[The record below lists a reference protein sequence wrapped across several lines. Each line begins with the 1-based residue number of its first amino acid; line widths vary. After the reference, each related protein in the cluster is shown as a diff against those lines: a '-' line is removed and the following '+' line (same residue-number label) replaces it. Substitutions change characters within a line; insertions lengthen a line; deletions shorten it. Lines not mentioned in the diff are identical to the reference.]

1 MNTRARSRA
10 RFSLIASLLAVAAVV
25 ALAGTVL
32 AKGPDA
38 AGSVTLAQPIPR
50 DAAPGST
57 ISVTFTATVDTATGP
72 SPVYG
77 SPMFVRLIA
86 PDGTTS
92 EGDGIEEVQGSGTYT
107 ADVVV
112 PAGGIDSAQFG
123 MRGFSQNSL
132 GNSVRADEFFEVNGW
147 LFTTTGVVA
156 GSPAAGASSGVAG
169 IDGRLAILVGLVAI
183 TAVGFVIGL
192 RRGMRRRRLVTSA

>member
-1 MNTRARSRA
+1 VNTRARS
-10 RFSLIASLLAVAAVV
+10 SLVASLLAVAAVV

-38 AGSVTLAQPIPR
+38 AGLVTLAQPIPR

-57 ISVTFTATVDTATGP
+57 ISVTFSATVVGATGP
-72 SPVYG
+72 SPVHG

-92 EGDGIEEVQGSGTYT
+92 EGDGSEQVPGSGTYT

-112 PAGGIDSAQFG
+112 PAGGINSAEFG
-123 MRGFSQNSL
+123 MRGLSQDSL
-132 GNSVRADEFFEVNGW
+132 GNSVRVDEFFEVNGW
-147 LFTTTGVVA
+147 LFTTTGVAA
-156 GSPAAGASSGVAG
+156 GSAAVGGSSGAVG
-169 IDGRLAILVGLVAI
+169 IDGRQAILVGLVALA
-183 TAVGFVIGL
+183 AVGFVIGL
-192 RRGMRRRRLVTSA
+192 RRGLRRRRLITTA

>member
-1 MNTRARSRA
+1 MNPPVRS
-10 RFSLIASLLAVAAVV
+10 SLIAGLLAVAAIV

-38 AGSVTLAQPIPR
+38 SGSVTLAQPIPR
-50 DAAPGST
+50 DATPGST
-57 ISVTFTATVDTATGP
+57 ISVTFTASVDTGTG
-72 SPVYG
+72 SFPVYG

-92 EGDGIEEVQGSGTYT
+92 EGDGSEQVPGSGIYT

-112 PAGGIDSAQFG
+112 PAGGISSAEFG
-123 MRGFSQNSL
+123 LRGFSQNSL

-156 GSPAAGASSGVAG
+156 GSAAAGGSSGVAG
-169 IDGRLAILVGLVAI
+169 IDGRLAILVGLLAI
-183 TAVGFVIGL
+183 AAVGFVIGL
-192 RRGMRRRRLVTSA
+192 RRGMRRRRLVTMA